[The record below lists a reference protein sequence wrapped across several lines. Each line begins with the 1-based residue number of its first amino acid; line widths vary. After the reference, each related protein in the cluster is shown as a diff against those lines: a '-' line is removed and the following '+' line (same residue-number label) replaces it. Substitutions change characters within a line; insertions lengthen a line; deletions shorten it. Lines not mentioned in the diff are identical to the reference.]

1 MTRYRRSLNTDPP
14 ALADIWNDAVTG
26 RGAYPVRSPGLFER
40 WVFSKPYFR
49 RDDLTVAVDPD
60 TDTPVGFALT
70 GPAPNAD
77 LSGLDPSRG
86 IVCAVVVRQSHRR
99 RGIGRE
105 LLRRADENLRQRG
118 ATAVVVVGAQWPA
131 SPYLFGLYG
140 GSNAPGVLD
149 SEPAAGPFLAA
160 AGYQAADSV
169 LVFQKKLDTPLTVAD
184 TRFGLLRRRYEAQ
197 TLRLAGI
204 PTWWHE
210 CVWANLEPVEIR
222 LTDKLT
228 GMPAARA
235 VVWELEGFSW
245 KWNHP
250 AAGILDVQVR
260 SDLRRQGLGKLLVAQ
275 VLRFL
280 QDQFFAV
287 AELQVPAAD
296 AVAVGLCTSLGF
308 DQVDVGR
315 TYRRAGET
323 PPTIVGGV

>member
-1 MTRYRRSLNTDPP
+1 MIRYRRSLNTDPP
-14 ALADIWNDAVTG
+14 ALADIWNDAVAG
-26 RGAYPVRSPGLFER
+26 RGAYPVRSPGLLER

-49 RDDLTVAVDPD
+49 RDDLIVAVEPD
-60 TDTPVGFALT
+60 ADKPVGFALA
-70 GPAPNAD
+70 GFAPNAD
-77 LSGLDPSRG
+77 LSDLDPSRG
-86 IVCAVVVRQSHRR
+86 VVCAVAVRPSHRR

-105 LLRRADENLRQRG
+105 LLRRADESLRERG
-118 ATAVVVVGAQWPA
+118 AADVVVGSQWPA

-149 SEPAAGPFLAA
+149 SEADAGPFLAA
-160 AGYQAADSV
+160 AGYQAVDAV

-250 AAGILDVQVR
+250 AAGLLDVQVR

-296 AVAVGLCTSLGF
+296 PVALALCSSLGF

-315 TYRRAGET
+315 TYRRAGEG
-323 PPTIVGGV
+323 PPAAAGGL